1 MVPIVLI
8 AANFVRTQWL
18 VVAIMTAYLLGISG
32 VFAVHQQPGETTFF
46 LQWHSFYVLFL
57 AMILAV
63 GALQSERKSRRI
75 IAVLSKGIHRWQYL
89 AGLLCGCGA
98 IAGLFWIV
106 IGCAMLA
113 FPHQTASSATL
124 VAVFVA
130 LFCCSLATA
139 AVALF
144 YSVFLHPLL
153 ATFAASAT
161 LALPYLMQPGS
172 SPGQSVW
179 FPVSGIFV
187 VLQEYQIRRTSEV
200 WGVAVAAIAY
210 SLFFLV
216 AAAVL
221 FSRRDVTTSPE

>member
-1 MVPIVLI
+1 MVPILLI
-8 AANFVRTQWL
+8 AANFIRTQWL

-32 VFAVHQQPGETTFF
+32 VFAVHQQPGETIFF

-63 GALQSERKSRRI
+63 GAIQSERKSRRI

-89 AGLLCGCGA
+89 AGLLCGCGG

-106 IGCAMLA
+106 IAGAMTL
-113 FPHQTASSATL
+113 FPHQTASNATL
-124 VAVFVA
+124 IAIFIA
-130 LFCCSLATA
+130 LFCCSLATS

-161 LALPYLMQPGS
+161 LAFPYLAQPSS
-172 SPGQSVW
+172 SPGRSVW

-187 VLQEYQIRRTSEV
+187 LLQDYQLRPASEI
-200 WGVAVAAIAY
+200 WSVALAATVY
-210 SLFFLV
+210 S
-216 AAAVL
+216 VL
-221 FSRRDVTTSPE
+221 FLFAASLIFSRHDVTTSPE

>member
-1 MVPIVLI
+1 MVPILLI

-32 VFAVHQQPGETTFF
+32 VFAVHQQPGETIFF

-63 GALQSERKSRRI
+63 GAIQSERKSRRI

-106 IGCAMLA
+106 IACAMLV

-124 VAVFVA
+124 VAIFVA
-130 LFCCSLATA
+130 LFCCSFATA

-153 ATFAASAT
+153 ATFVASAT
-161 LALPYLMQPGS
+161 LALPYLVKPWS
-172 SPGQSVW
+172 SPELSMW

-187 VLQEYQIRRTSEV
+187 LLQNYQIRPVNEV
-200 WGVAVAAIAY
+200 WSVALAAIAY
-210 SLFFLV
+210 S
-216 AAAVL
+216 VL
-221 FSRRDVTTSPE
+221 FLLAGSLIFSHRDVTTSPE